1 MTGLGRERP
10 NSETRRSPNIPN
22 SAPELMSE
30 SPGNLLVEFCKGH
43 ISISKGTNVAAA
55 CHRTRQPPFSCRS
68 FCGIVGCRGQA
79 RRWQDHQGGFGRAT
93 GSSQSQHP
101 SDP

>member
-43 ISISKGTNVAAA
+43 TSNSHDNSADFRGGDAMS
-55 CHRTRQPPFSCRS
+55 HRDW
-68 FCGIVGCRGQA
+68 I
-79 RRWQDHQGGFGRAT
+79 
-93 GSSQSQHP
+93 
-101 SDP
+101 